1 MRPRSAG
8 NHVRPPWLPLL
19 VSTAKLPRPD
29 EPRKIVAP
37 DKTGVEHPPPGPEHR
52 ARNSVV
58 VWVAVAVLLLAAG
71 LSWIFR
77 IGDNILA
84 FAFMVIAVIF
94 IMLNVLGVRN
104 PPG

>member
-1 MRPRSAG
+1 
-8 NHVRPPWLPLL
+8 

-29 EPRKIVAP
+29 EPRKDVAP
-37 DKTGVEHPPPGPEHR
+37 EPAGTEHVPPGPEHR

-77 IGDNILA
+77 IGGNIVT
-84 FAFMVIAVIF
+84 FALMVIAVIF
-94 IMLNVLGVRN
+94 ILLNVLGLRN